1 LQLKNL
7 LNFKGDL
14 FATAFCFAAQAVVR
28 MLTSVILTR
37 ILAPEAYGTI
47 TILVSIAFVV
57 EMLGDI
63 GATTFIVRDPEAEQ
77 PRLLNTAWSLRL
89 ARAALNTSV
98 LMIFAPLLA
107 NLYQTPSLIVP
118 LRVFSV
124 TFLIGGFETM
134 AFPLAIRRK
143 RASISMYSELAVAL
157 ATAVFTVV
165 YCHFSRNFWGIV
177 YGMLFS
183 RVLLTALSYQFFK
196 ELRPRWQI
204 DRPAVKQMFSMSRFT
219 MPSGIMTMA
228 LSQFDKIVFLR
239 LFDLRLLG
247 IYGLAT
253 NIGQSIES
261 LVLKIS
267 NSVLYARCAHNFRAD
282 PKTLAAKYYSENV
295 KLFASILFLPAAI
308 GGAANLIVSVLYPKT
323 FDGVAVVLQAFMLRV
338 VLLAL
343 ATPAEDLLVATGEY
357 HVILIGGLL
366 RVAWMLPMSLLGYFL
381 FGFTGFVYGIALS
394 PLLAM
399 AYFFTLQHRRGLMT
413 LRYEVYKAGF
423 IAVVWA
429 SAWLAGSLL
438 LPVWSAVAPAHRR

>member
-1 LQLKNL
+1 
-7 LNFKGDL
+7 
-14 FATAFCFAAQAVVR
+14 
-28 MLTSVILTR
+28 
-37 ILAPEAYGTI
+37 
-47 TILVSIAFVV
+47 
-57 EMLGDI
+57 
-63 GATTFIVRDPEAEQ
+63 
-77 PRLLNTAWSLRL
+77 
-89 ARAALNTSV
+89 
-98 LMIFAPLLA
+98 
-107 NLYQTPSLIVP
+107 
-118 LRVFSV
+118 
-124 TFLIGGFETM
+124 
-134 AFPLAIRRK
+134 
-143 RASISMYSELAVAL
+143 
-157 ATAVFTVV
+157 
-165 YCHFSRNFWGIV
+165 
-177 YGMLFS
+177 
-183 RVLLTALSYQFFK
+183 
-196 ELRPRWQI
+196 
-204 DRPAVKQMFSMSRFT
+204 
-219 MPSGIMTMA
+219 
-228 LSQFDKIVFLR
+228 
-239 LFDLRLLG
+239 
-247 IYGLAT
+247 
-253 NIGQSIES
+253 
-261 LVLKIS
+261 VLKIS